1 MFLFISYKKI
11 KRYILL
17 LLIFVT
23 TILVL
28 NNRTFFLRMFFP
40 VKYDNI
46 VYEYSMKNNLD
57 PYLVFAI
64 IKAESNF
71 DPDATSHKSAK
82 GLMQITDETA
92 YEVAKTMK
100 LDDFK
105 PEDLYH
111 PEKNIMIGTKYL
123 RWLLDQFNNDTDL
136 AIAAYNAGIGNV
148 KQWLMNK
155 NLSSNG
161 ITLEKIPFKET
172 DRFVVKVKRYHKS
185 YKYTYGSK

>member
-71 DPDATSHKSAK
+71 DPDATSHKNAK